1 MDTGK
6 PLQTIVDGSELPP
19 EQKAAGSNPAGGTI
33 VTSIF
38 AELSGP
44 VRAGKPQ
51 CHDDVTTPPKLCP
64 AALSASSREWV

>member
-1 MDTGK
+1 MDPGK

-33 VTSIF
+33 PTSIF

-44 VRAGKPQ
+44 VRAGKSLS
-51 CHDDVTTPPKLCP
+51 VTTMSQLHPN
-64 AALSASSREWV
+64 SARQP